1 MCAISRTYAYLTA
14 YTLTYITENKL
25 WNKCLYLTSSL
36 FFVLFA
42 PGDKI
47 SNIFL
52 LSALSFYLPEQIPIL
67 LKKTETLSRNC
78 IYFCGIFAK
87 HWNSYLM
94 LLSWTFSKP
103 CFLSSACLWH
113 LNWFVHCKMRV
124 FANVKCGK
132 RKLVKNYNRN
142 KNKRKML
149 EKNEEVNTK
158 YWEKDKTTIHN
169 VNYKK
174 AWKICVEILFFNI
187 FHVRPL

>member
-67 LKKTETLSRNC
+67 LKKKQRHFLAIVYIFVVFLLNIETVTWCSFRGRSLSLV
-78 IYFCGIFAK
+78 FCPRRVYGI
-87 HWNSYLM
+87 WIGLC
-94 LLSWTFSKP
+94 T
-103 CFLSSACLWH
+103 
-113 LNWFVHCKMRV
+113 
-124 FANVKCGK
+124 VKCEFSQTSNAG
-132 RKLVKNYNRN
+132 
-142 KNKRKML
+142 
-149 EKNEEVNTK
+149 NESS
-158 YWEKDKTTIHN
+158 
-169 VNYKK
+169 
-174 AWKICVEILFFNI
+174 
-187 FHVRPL
+187 